1 MGTEAGRDSV
11 RGVLLYQPPPA
22 PSSGS
27 DGAAQLSRPEPLL
40 LTCDSASAV
49 QVRSVTT
56 GKVLYAFST
65 APDGK
70 RVDQAW
76 SGDALMQIV
85 IADAEGVHAGSGSS
99 GHGNGRA
106 AAAASA
112 PSSSASADSDSVQ
125 LFALNAYSGLSVWQL
140 GPVLRELAA
149 GRTPGEV
156 WHEPSG
162 RSRAGAVAVAAA
174 ASQDPAAASSASEQ
188 AEKSAAHEE
197 LFPLCAPPPLR
208 ALLRW
213 GGRDASAARLA
224 VAPRATTL
232 AVGCVDGS
240 VATFRWAGN
249 GADSAMGRDG
259 SDAVQW
265 RGLFEL
271 RPAQRAE
278 LSGLLTHLECEI

>member
-1 MGTEAGRDSV
+1 
-11 RGVLLYQPPPA
+11 
-22 PSSGS
+22 
-27 DGAAQLSRPEPLL
+27 
-40 LTCDSASAV
+40 
-49 QVRSVTT
+49 
-56 GKVLYAFST
+56 
-65 APDGK
+65 
-70 RVDQAW
+70 
-76 SGDALMQIV
+76 
-85 IADAEGVHAGSGSS
+85 
-99 GHGNGRA
+99 
-106 AAAASA
+106 
-112 PSSSASADSDSVQ
+112 
-125 LFALNAYSGLSVWQL
+125 
-140 GPVLRELAA
+140 
-149 GRTPGEV
+149 V

-162 RSRAGAVAVAAA
+162 RSRAGAVAVAVA
-174 ASQDPAAASSASEQ
+174 ASPDPAAASSASVH

-224 VAPRATTL
+224 VAPRAATL

-240 VATFRWAGN
+240 VATFRWAGD
-249 GADSAMGRDG
+249 GADSRDG